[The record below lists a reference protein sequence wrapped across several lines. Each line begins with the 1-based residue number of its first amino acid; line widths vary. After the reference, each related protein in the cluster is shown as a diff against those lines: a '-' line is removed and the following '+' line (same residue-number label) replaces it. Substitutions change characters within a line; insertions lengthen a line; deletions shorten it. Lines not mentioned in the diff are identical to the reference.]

1 MCSTATS
8 TRCRPASPV
17 SCTWVVRWRALM
29 TAERFVANPFSA
41 DGSRLYRTGDLVRQ
55 RADGTVDYLGRIDHQ
70 VKIRGFRI
78 ELGEIEAR
86 LKQQP
91 GVRDAA
97 VVAREGVSGKQL
109 LGYVLAAA
117 DTPADSLCDR
127 LREQLKAS
135 LPDYMVPA
143 HLMLLERMPL
153 TPNGKLDR
161 KALPN
166 PDAEQRLA
174 YVEPRTDLEKALA
187 KIWQE
192 VLKIERVGLTDNF
205 FELGGD
211 SILSLQVVARSRVLK
226 AQGLSL
232 KLRDLMQKPS
242 IGELVASV
250 QGTAAKASGLLAMN
264 AEVPGVAPLFCLHAG
279 FGTVF
284 DYEPLARRLSGQRQ
298 VLAIQSRMLLDPA
311 FNDTSLQQMA
321 SDYLAQI
328 RQKQPQGPYH
338 LLGWSLGGTLAML
351 IAAQLEQVG
360 QQVKFVGLVDSF
372 VPSAA
377 VDAGAVDD
385 WQADLRDFLHVT
397 LPVAAP
403 GQSIDG
409 EETPHNLRA
418 LFQRAMSAERGAST
432 YVALGAE
439 ELAQVFSVARR
450 LKQLSLQLER
460 CAPLTVNPVCWWTLG
475 REVEALE
482 LAAQL
487 GQPGMGG
494 EWLDCGHFQI
504 PRDET
509 FLSEA
514 EEMLGQIV
522 ESVVMS

>member
-1 MCSTATS
+1 M
-8 TRCRPASPV
+8 
-17 SCTWVVRWRALM
+17 
-29 TAERFVANPFSA
+29 
-41 DGSRLYRTGDLVRQ
+41 
-55 RADGTVDYLGRIDHQ
+55 
-70 VKIRGFRI
+70 KIRGFRI
-78 ELGEIEAR
+78 ELGEVEAR

-109 LGYVLAAA
+109 LGYVLAGA
-117 DTPADSLCDR
+117 DASVDGLCER

-161 KALPN
+161 KALPD
-166 PDAEQRLA
+166 PDAEQRQD
-174 YVEPRTDLEKALA
+174 YVAPRTELEKALA

-226 AQGLSL
+226 SQGLSL

-242 IGELVASV
+242 IAELVASV
-250 QGTAAKASGLLAMN
+250 QGAAEKASGLLAMN
-264 AEVPGVAPLFCLHAG
+264 AEVKGRAPLFCIHAG

-311 FNDTSLQQMA
+311 FSDTSLQSMA
-321 SDYLAQI
+321 SDYVAQI
-328 RQKQPQGPYH
+328 REKQPQGPYH

-351 IAAQLEQVG
+351 MAAQLEREG
-360 QQVKFVGLVDSF
+360 QPVKFVGLVDSF
-372 VPSAA
+372 VASAA
-377 VDAGAVDD
+377 INAGAVDD
-385 WQADLRDFLHVT
+385 WRADLRDFLRVT
-397 LPVAAP
+397 LPDAANVA
-403 GQSIDG
+403 IDG
-409 EETPHNLRA
+409 EETTQNLRA
-418 LFQRAMSAERGAST
+418 VFNAAMGAESGAST
-432 YVALGAE
+432 YVALGAD
-439 ELAQVFSVARR
+439 ELAHVFSVARR
-450 LKQLSLQLER
+450 LKQLSLQLDR
-460 CAPLTVNPVCWWTLG
+460 CPPLAVHPVCWWTLG
-475 REVEALE
+475 REEEAVE

-487 GQPGMGG
+487 EQPGMGG

-514 EEMLGQIV
+514 EEMLGEFV